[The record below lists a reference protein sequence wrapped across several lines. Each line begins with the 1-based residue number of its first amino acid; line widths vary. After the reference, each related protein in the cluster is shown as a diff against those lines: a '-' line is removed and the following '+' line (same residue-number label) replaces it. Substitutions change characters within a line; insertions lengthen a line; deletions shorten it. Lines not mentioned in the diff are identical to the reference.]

1 MLHQSESMR
10 IKLIIAALFLFTV
23 NSFAQQAPAQ
33 KNDVLRTTYNP
44 VQYKNFYLLT
54 LLQQE
59 ASVKKILQTDEVL
72 SNFLKA
78 KKENIS
84 KAIKTCNQDIA
95 CFATTLK
102 FSDNEIEVVGARLKF
117 LYKKDN
123 ALGQLMLNHIIPSGC
138 YNLFAALPP
147 NEMIKKVWEQ
157 DAKSIN
163 NTISVYVEGAKPNYP
178 KIDSIG
184 FDVKDKSYPEIVST
198 NAALSL
204 NLKNGLFFEPSM
216 NFALVA
222 LEINER
228 NDAGDYEPMLNT
240 VNKAAF
246 LAIKKTNFANYKY
259 SFILVPSEGP
269 EENGVEL
276 SAGGM
281 LRCRLAAEQFRNG
294 VAPFIMVSG
303 GRVHPYKTKFSEAN
317 EMKKFLIKTLQIPES
332 AILMEPH
339 ARHTTTNVR
348 NAARIVL
355 RYGMPIAQ
363 PALVVTVKSQSFYIS
378 DIMHQRCI
386 KELGYDPY
394 RNGKRLSDTALEI
407 YLNANSLQIDFDEPM
422 DP

>member
-23 NSFAQQAPAQ
+23 NAFAQQAPAQ

-72 SNFLKA
+72 SSFLKT

-84 KAIKTCNQDIA
+84 KAIKNCNQDIA

-102 FSDNEIEVVGARLKF
+102 FSDNEIELIGARLKF

-138 YNLFAALPP
+138 YNLFAGLPP

-204 NLKNGLFFEPSM
+204 TLKNGLFFEPSM
-216 NFALVA
+216 NFALIA

-259 SFILVPSEGP
+259 SLILVPGEGP

-281 LRCRLAAEQFRNG
+281 LRCRLAAEHFRNG

-317 EMKKFLIKTLQIPES
+317 EMKRFLIKTLQIPES

-348 NAARIVL
+348 NAARIVI
-355 RYGMPIAQ
+355 RYGMPVDQ